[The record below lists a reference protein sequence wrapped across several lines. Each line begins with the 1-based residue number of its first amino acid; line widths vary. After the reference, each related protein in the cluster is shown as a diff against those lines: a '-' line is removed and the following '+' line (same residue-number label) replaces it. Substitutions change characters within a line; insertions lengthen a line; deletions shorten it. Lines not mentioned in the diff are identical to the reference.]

1 MASIDVRAVTKSYG
15 HFPVLHGV
23 DLTIQHGEFIVL
35 VGPSGCGKSTLL
47 RMIAGLEQIT
57 SGEVAIEGRRVN
69 DLPPKDRDIAMVFQ
83 SYALYPHM
91 SVADN
96 MSYSLRLRK
105 TAKERI
111 TEIVAGASSK
121 LGLNTPLERRPK
133 ALSGGQRQ
141 RVAMGRAIVRQ
152 PKAFLF
158 DEPLS
163 NLDAHL
169 REQMRAEIKKLH
181 KELGATS
188 IYVTH
193 DQIEAMTL
201 ADRIVAMHGGVVQQ
215 VGAPLDLYDRPAN
228 LFVAGF
234 IGSPGMNFLEG
245 RYISTGGKAA
255 IRFKDG
261 TEIAVEERASFAGD
275 QKVTLGIRPEHVVI
289 SPDGAIEAGVEL
301 VEPTGFGIIMHLS
314 VHGLPFKLFTLDR
327 SVLSATAEV
336 RVDFPID
343 HLHVFD
349 HEGKRIKE
357 RSSTG

>member
-1 MASIDVRAVTKSYG
+1 MASIDIQDVRKNYG
-15 HFPVLHGV
+15 TFPVLHGV
-23 DLTIQHGEFIVL
+23 DLTIADGEFIVL

-47 RMIAGLEQIT
+47 RMIAGLEEVS
-57 SGEVAIEGRRVN
+57 SGEIRISGKRVN
-69 DLPPKDRDIAMVFQ
+69 DVAPKNRDIAMVFQ

-105 TAKERI
+105 TPREKIAAA
-111 TEIVAGASSK
+111 VSAAASK
-121 LGLNTPLERRPK
+121 LGLDPLLERRPK

-163 NLDAHL
+163 NLDARL
-169 REQMRAEIKKLH
+169 REQMRAEIKKMHADL
-181 KELGATS
+181 KATS

-201 ADRIVAMHGGVVQQ
+201 ADRIVAMHGGIVQQ
-215 VGAPLDLYDRPAN
+215 VGTPLELYDYPAN

-245 RYISTGGKAA
+245 SYVSDGGSFGVKLS
-255 IRFKDG
+255 DG
-261 TEIAVEERASFAGD
+261 TVTPLAKPTPLANGAP
-275 QKVTLGIRPEHVVI
+275 VTLGIRPEHVTMQTG
-289 SPDGAIEAGVEL
+289 SMEATVEL
-301 VEPTGFGIIMHLS
+301 IEPTGFGIILHLS
-314 VHGLPFKLFTLDR
+314 LHGLPFKIFTLDR
-327 SVLSATAEV
+327 AALSAGPHVNVEFPPANLHLFNKDGERVETA
-336 RVDFPID
+336 
-343 HLHVFD
+343 
-349 HEGKRIKE
+349 
-357 RSSTG
+357 